1 MDQSPRISLLI
12 SQALGLYRQRI
23 NALLAQHRIDLT
35 SEMVTVLRVLWQ
47 REGRKQQEIADLLH
61 KDKASITKVIHNM
74 EKRGLVARLADE
86 ADARN
91 KKIML
96 TAEGRALK
104 EKVLPVLDPFLDG
117 VTSGFDEKELAAA
130 RAVLSAIIRRLQ

>member
-12 SQALGLYRQRI
+12 SQVLGLYRLRI
-23 NALLAQHRIDLT
+23 NALLAQHGIDLT

-47 REGRKQQEIADLLH
+47 REGRKQQELADLLH

-74 EKRGLVARLADE
+74 EKRGLVARAADE
-86 ADARN
+86 TDARN
-91 KKIML
+91 KKIVL
-96 TAEGRALK
+96 THSGQALK
-104 EKVLPVLDPFLDG
+104 MKVLPVLDPFLDSL
-117 VTSGFDEKELAAA
+117 TADFDEKELAAA

>member
-23 NALLAQHRIDLT
+23 NALLAQHHIDLT
-35 SEMVTVLRVLWQ
+35 SEMVTVLRILWH
-47 REGRKQQEIADLLH
+47 REGRKQQEIADVLH

-74 EKRGLVARLADE
+74 EKRGLVARMADE
-86 ADARN
+86 TDARN

-96 TAEGRALK
+96 TAEGLSLK
-104 EKVLPVLDPFLDG
+104 EKVLPVLDPFLDS
-117 VTSGFDEKELAAA
+117 VTAGFDEKELAAA
-130 RAVLSAIIRRLQ
+130 RGVLSAIIRQLQ